1 MRPGLLLAT
10 LRAESR
16 GARGRL
22 VFVGA
27 CLCAGVAAVSAVA
40 ALGGA
45 LQDGIRARSRALL
58 GADLSIEARRPL
70 PSTLNGTLERA
81 WSSLSPGSGPVERI
95 DVLELA
101 TLAGVV
107 PPADGGPA
115 PSRLVELKV
124 VGPRWP
130 LYGSVALE
138 PAIEVAALGA
148 ERCAAAPELLDGL
161 GLRLGDE
168 LQIGGA
174 RFQIAATVLE
184 EPDELAFRFTPGPRV
199 LILDAGLARTE
210 LTGTGSR
217 VQHKALVRLPG
228 EVVSRTLRRMV
239 EAVRE
244 NEPESSWLRFQ
255 THDRAQPALRRGLD
269 RVERYLGLVAL
280 LSLLLGATGVA
291 QVVRSWIAQCA
302 PTIAVLRALGWRPRE
317 VLVLYLSHVA
327 IVALIASTVGA
338 MLGALAP
345 LALGALAPEL
355 LPDGLLRVWQPA
367 SIGRGLALGTGV
379 PLFFALLPL
388 LGVWR
393 VSPSRV
399 LRSEAE
405 PLALP
410 RGLALGA
417 VVLAAAAVFGSAW
430 WQSHS
435 LRDAAWFS
443 VGLTSLAAL
452 LLVASR
458 GLARLARALPRQH
471 LPPVLAHGVAALGR
485 PSASTVGAIVALG
498 LGALV
503 VVAMQL
509 VQSRLERELAHAVPA
524 DAPTVFFLDVQPD
537 QAEGVRELLT
547 DGGAQRVDEVPVL
560 SARLAAIDGV
570 SVSELPRRRPGGP
583 SRWALTREQRLT
595 WLPALPESN
604 TLVAGSLWS
613 DPDAAEVSLEEDYA
627 HELGVGLGSRLTFDV
642 QGVPVDLS
650 VTSLRRVE
658 WRSFAIN
665 FFLVAEPGALD
676 EAPHMRL
683 MAARLPPA
691 MEESVQSACMRRFPN
706 VTPVRVRPILE
717 RVRDIFERLAFAV
730 RVLGAMTVAAG
741 LAILFGVAA
750 SSAAQRGREV
760 ALYKTLGVTTRQV
773 AALYATEYALCGL
786 VAGAIGSVFALG
798 LAAAFLE
805 GVLELPRELPLLAL
819 PIAAL
824 AMAVLSAVAG
834 LGASL
839 RALAVP
845 PLASLRG

>member
-1 MRPGLLLAT
+1 MLST

-22 VFVGA
+22 VFVGG
-27 CLCAGVAAVSAVA
+27 CLCAGVAAVTAVA

-45 LQDGIRARSRALL
+45 IQDGIRSRSRALL

-70 PSTLNGTLERA
+70 PASLGAAIERS
-81 WSSLSPGSGPVERI
+81 WVEVSPRTGPVERV

-101 TLAGVV
+101 TLAGAVAV
-107 PPADGGPA
+107 DGGA
-115 PSRLVELKV
+115 ARSRLVELKA
-124 VGPRWP
+124 VGPSWP

-138 PAIEVAALGA
+138 PAIEVASLGA
-148 ERCAAAPELLDGL
+148 ERCAAAPELLAGL
-161 GLRLGDE
+161 GLELGDE
-168 LQIGGA
+168 LLLGGA
-174 RFQIAATVLE
+174 RFQIAAAVLE

-217 VQHKALVRLPG
+217 VQHKALLRLPG
-228 EVVSRTLRRMV
+228 AIGSRTLRALV
-239 EAVRE
+239 ETVRE

-291 QVVRSWIAQCA
+291 QVVRSWLAQCA

-317 VLVLYLSHVA
+317 VLALYLAHVA
-327 IVALIASTVGA
+327 AVAVIASLAGA
-338 MLGALAP
+338 LLGSLAP
-345 LALGALAPEL
+345 LALGAFASEL
-355 LPDGLLRVWQPA
+355 VPDGLLRVWQPA
-367 SIGRGLALGTGV
+367 AIGRGLALGTCV

-393 VSPSRV
+393 VAPSRV
-399 LRSEAE
+399 LRAEAE

-417 VVLAAAAVFGSAW
+417 VTLAIGAVFGGAW
-430 WQSHS
+430 WQSES

-443 VGLTSLAAL
+443 IGLVLLAAL
-452 LLVASR
+452 LWVASR

-471 LPPVLAHGVAALGR
+471 FPPVLAHGVAALGR
-485 PSASTVGAIVALG
+485 PSASTIAAIVALG

-509 VQSRLERELAHAVPA
+509 VQSRLERELAHAVPD
-524 DAPTVFFLDVQPD
+524 DAPTVFFMDVQRD
-537 QAEGVRELLT
+537 QAEGVRALLAG
-547 DGGAQRVDEVPVL
+547 GGAESVDEVPVVT
-560 SARLAAIDGV
+560 ARLSAIDGV
-570 SVSELPRRRPGGP
+570 SVLELPGRRPGGP

-595 WLPALPESN
+595 WLSALPESN

-613 DPDAAEVSLEEDYA
+613 DPELHEVSVEEDFA
-627 HELGVGLGSRLTFDV
+627 RELGVELGTRLTFDV
-642 QGVPVDLS
+642 QGVPVDLT

-683 MAARLPPA
+683 MAARLAPEA
-691 MEESVQSACMRRFPN
+691 EESVQSACMQSFPN
-706 VTPVRVRPILE
+706 VTPVRVRAILE
-717 RVRDIFERLAFAV
+717 RVRGVFDRLALAV
-730 RVLGAMTVAAG
+730 RALGAMTVAAG
-741 LAILFGVAA
+741 LAILAGVAA
-750 SSAAQRGREV
+750 STAAQRGREV
-760 ALYKTLGVTTRQV
+760 ALYKTLGITRGQV

-786 VAGAIGSVFALG
+786 VAGAIGSVFALV
-798 LAAAFLE
+798 LAGAFLE
-805 GVLELPRELPLLAL
+805 GVLELPRELPLAAL

>member
-1 MRPGLLLAT
+1 VRPRLLLAT

-27 CLCAGVAAVSAVA
+27 CLCAGVAAVTAVA

-45 LQDGIRARSRALL
+45 IQGGIRARSRSLL

-70 PSTLNGTLERA
+70 PETLGQALERS
-81 WSSLSPGSGPVERI
+81 WEQVSPRSAPVERV

-101 TLAGVV
+101 TLAGAV
-107 PPADGGPA
+107 PRSDGGAA

-124 VGPRWP
+124 VGPTWP
-130 LYGSVALE
+130 LYGAVALD
-138 PAIEVAALGA
+138 PPLAVASLGA
-148 ERCAAAPELLDGL
+148 ERCAVAPELLLGL
-161 GLRLGDE
+161 GLSLGDQ
-168 LQIGGA
+168 LLLGGA
-174 RFQIAATVLE
+174 RFEIATTVLE

-210 LTGTGSR
+210 LTGMGSR

-228 EVVSRTLRRMV
+228 EVGGRTLRALV
-239 EAVRE
+239 DSVRE
-244 NEPESSWLRFQ
+244 NEPEASWLRFQ

-291 QVVRSWIAQCA
+291 QVVRSWLAQCA

-317 VLVLYLSHVA
+317 VLYLYLAHVA
-327 IVALIASTVGA
+327 IVALVASALGA
-338 MLGALAP
+338 GLGALAP
-345 LALGALAPEL
+345 LALGAVGTEL
-355 LPDGLLRVWQPA
+355 LPDGLLLAWQPA
-367 SIGRGLALGTGV
+367 AIGRGLALGTSV

-393 VSPSRV
+393 VAPSRV

-417 VVLAAAAVFGSAW
+417 VVLAVVAVFGGAL
-430 WQSHS
+430 WQSES

-443 VGLTSLAAL
+443 GGLALLAGL

-471 LPPVLAHGVAALGR
+471 LPPALAHGVAALGR
-485 PSASTVGAIVALG
+485 PSASTIAAIVALG

-503 VVAMQL
+503 VVSMQL
-509 VQSRLERELAHAVPA
+509 VQSRLERELANAVPQ
-524 DAPTVFFLDVQPD
+524 DAPTVFLIDVQPD
-537 QAEGVRELLT
+537 QAEGIRKLLAE
-547 DGGAQRVDEVPVL
+547 GGAERLQEVPVVTTRL
-560 SARLAAIDGV
+560 SAIDGV
-570 SVSELPRRRPGGP
+570 GVLELPGRPGGP

-595 WLPALPESN
+595 WLDVLPESN

-613 DPDAAEVSLEEDYA
+613 DPALDEVSVEEDFARDLGAEV
-627 HELGVGLGSRLTFDV
+627 GTRLTFDV
-642 QGVPVDLS
+642 QGVPIELT

-665 FFLVAEPGALD
+665 FFLVAEPGPLD

-683 MAARLPPA
+683 MAARLAPGA
-691 MEESVQSACMRRFPN
+691 EESVQSAILQQFPN
-706 VTPVRVRPILE
+706 VTLVRVRAILE
-717 RVRDIFERLAFAV
+717 RVRDVFERLAFAV
-730 RVLGAMTVAAG
+730 RALGYMTVIAG
-741 LAILFGVAA
+741 LAILAGVAA
-750 SSAAQRGREV
+750 STAAQRGREV
-760 ALYKTLGVTTRQV
+760 ALYKTLGITRRQV
-773 AALYATEYALCGL
+773 ALLYATEYALCGL
-786 VAGAIGSVFALG
+786 VAGAIGSVFALV
-798 LAAAFLE
+798 LAGAFLE

-819 PIAAL
+819 PVAAV
-824 AMAVLSAVAG
+824 AMAVLSAFAG
-834 LGASL
+834 LAASL
-839 RALAVP
+839 HALAVP